1 MKKNSCQV
9 DLWSKENNE
18 SKRAQ
23 SQKIKKDYLPQ
34 NGMIKYANT
43 HQILFLAPE
52 ACVCDDLHVVL
63 KNLWLFGSVLND

>member
-23 SQKIKKDYLPQ
+23 SKKIKADYLPQ

-43 HQILFLAPE
+43 HSILFSAPT
-52 ACVCDDLHVVL
+52 ACVHDDLHFVL
-63 KNLWLFGSVLND
+63 ENLCLFGSVFSD